1 MASWSAAVVAAHRG
15 SGRPA
20 VIDGERT
27 VTGAQ
32 LLGAAA
38 AAVRWVD
45 ALGLPPGAPL
55 PALVTTNADTFALLL
70 AGAATGHPLAPLGP
84 RLPVP
89 ELVVPLCDLGGHVLL
104 HEPAFAE
111 TAGETG
117 RVSGA
122 RPVPVPV
129 FADDGGEPDRL
140 AVPGPES
147 VGVYLHTG
155 GTTGAPKRVPLT
167 QQVLARRS
175 AVLSEL
181 VRFDQPDAVFATGSP
196 VHHIGGLGN
205 VLVALSAGATVVATP
220 SFGVDWWR
228 GLKALGVT
236 HALLVPSMIEMLL
249 TADALDTVP
258 LRTLVYG
265 ASPIHPDTLR
275 RVLEVLP
282 GVRMVNLFG
291 QTEGSPITSL
301 TPADHLRALDGRP
314 DLLRSVGRPVRGLTL
329 RVEDPD
335 ETGAGEL
342 LVRAGH
348 LSLPGPD
355 GWLRTGDLG
364 TVDDEGY
371 VYLAGRTHDRIVRGG
386 ENVYPLEVEQV
397 LRAHPAIASAGVVG
411 VPDRRLGQTI
421 AAFLVPVGEL
431 PAAGELHAFVRARLA
446 GFKVPAFWYEV
457 PALPHTGAGKLL
469 RRQLAVWHADPAAAD
484 QRIKPIIQVDI

>member
-1 MASWSAAVVAAHRG
+1 MTDTWSAAVVAAHRG
-15 SGRPA
+15 SARPA
-20 VIDGERT
+20 VIDGART

-38 AAVRWVD
+38 AAVRWIE

-55 PALVTTNADTFALLL
+55 PALVTTNAETFALLL

-84 RLPVP
+84 KLAVP
-89 ELVVPLCDLGGHVLL
+89 ELAVPVRDLGGHVLL
-104 HEPAFAE
+104 HEPAFAD

-117 RVSGA
+117 HVTGA

-129 FADDGGEPDRL
+129 FAGDGEPGGL
-140 AVPGPES
+140 AVPAPES

-167 QQVLARRS
+167 QRVLARRR
-175 AVLSEL
+175 AVLSGM
-181 VRFDQPDAVFATGSP
+181 VRFEAPDAVFATGSP

-205 VLVALSAGATVVATP
+205 ALVALSAGATVVATP
-220 SFGVDWWR
+220 SFGVGWWR
-228 GLKALGVT
+228 GLRTLGVT

-249 TADALDTVP
+249 DAGALEAVP

-265 ASPIHPDTLR
+265 ASPIDPRTLR

-282 GVRMVNLFG
+282 GVRVLNLFG
-291 QTEGSPITSL
+291 QTEGSPITCL
-301 TPADHLRALDGRP
+301 APEDHLRALNGRP
-314 DLLRSVGRPVRGLTL
+314 DLLRSVGRPVPGLDL

-355 GWLRTGDLG
+355 GWLHTGDLG
-364 TVDDEGY
+364 RVDDEGY
-371 VYLAGRTHDRIVRGG
+371 VYLTGRRNDRIVRGG
-386 ENVYPLEVEQV
+386 ENVQPLEIEHV
-397 LRAHPAIASAGVVG
+397 LQAHPSVASAGVVG
-411 VPDRRLGQTI
+411 VPDRRLGQTV
-421 AAFLVPVGEL
+421 AAFLVPSGEL
-431 PAAGELHAFVRARLA
+431 PSAAELHAFTRARLA

-457 PALPHTGAGKLL
+457 PALPHTSAGKLL
-469 RRQLAVWHADPAAAD
+469 RRQLAVWHDDPAHVK
-484 QRIKPIIQVDI
+484 KPII

>member
-1 MASWSAAVVAAHRG
+1 MDTWSAAVVAAHRG
-15 SGRPA
+15 SERPA

-27 VTGAQ
+27 VTGAR
-32 LLGAAA
+32 LLDAAG
-38 AAVRWVD
+38 AAVRWIE

-55 PALVTTNADTFALLL
+55 PALVTTNAETFALLL

-84 RLPVP
+84 KLTVP
-89 ELVVPLCDLGGHVLL
+89 ELVAPLRDLGGQVFL
-104 HEPAFAE
+104 HEPAFAG
-111 TAGETG
+111 TAGAA
-117 RVSGA
+117 A
-122 RPVPVPV
+122 RATRARAVPVPV
-129 FADDGGEPDRL
+129 FAGGGEPDRL
-140 AVPGPES
+140 AAPGPES

-175 AVLSEL
+175 AVLSGL
-181 VRFDQPDAVFATGSP
+181 ARFDEPDAVFATGSP

-205 VLVALSAGATVVATP
+205 VLVALSAGATVVATR
-220 SFGVDWWR
+220 SFGVGWWR

-249 TADALDTVP
+249 ADGALDAVG

-265 ASPIHPDTLR
+265 ASPIDPGTLR

-291 QTEGSPITSL
+291 QTEGSPITCL
-301 TPADHLRALDGRP
+301 TPSDHLRALNGRP
-314 DLLRSVGRPVRGLTL
+314 DLLRSVGRPVPGLDL
-329 RVEDPD
+329 RVADPD

-364 TVDDEGY
+364 RVDDEGY
-371 VYLAGRTHDRIVRGG
+371 VYLAGRTNDRIVRGG
-386 ENVYPLEVEQV
+386 ENVYPLEVEHV
-397 LRAHPAIASAGVVG
+397 LQSHPSIASAGVVG

-421 AAFLVPVGEL
+421 AAFLVPSGEL
-431 PAAGELHAFVRARLA
+431 PPAAELHAFTRARLA

-469 RRQLAVWHADPAAAD
+469 RRQLGVWHADPAHAK
-484 QRIKPIIQVDI
+484 KPII